1 LAFLQLK
8 PNFIAII
15 NDSRASVSPSSFP
28 TGSVVMKI
36 RGVLFDVDGTLADSF
51 LVAFTSSN
59 TVLTKYG
66 YSAITEEEYHEG
78 SKFSTPR
85 RLAWHALRDPE
96 HPIGEQ
102 LGKDFDDLYIQFVSK
117 ETTPLFPGIKGFL
130 SSFVQNH
137 SSLKFGCL
145 SNACTE
151 YVVRATEANEVS
163 SHFSVLLGCNS
174 VPEPKPSALG
184 LLKCCELLN
193 LEVGECIFIGDS
205 PTDGMAA
212 QNAKMISIGVT
223 WGSYPIE
230 RIEPCF
236 TYIVKTVT
244 ELSYLV
250 EQLVEN
256 SL

>member
-1 LAFLQLK
+1 M
-8 PNFIAII
+8 
-15 NDSRASVSPSSFP
+15 
-28 TGSVVMKI
+28 VMKI

-59 TVLTKYG
+59 TVLTRYG
-66 YSAITEEEYHEG
+66 YSSITEAEYHEG
-78 SKFSTPR
+78 SKFCTPK

-96 HPIGEQ
+96 HPIGEK
-102 LGKDFDDLYIQFVSK
+102 LGKEFDELYIQFVSK
-117 ETTPLFPGIKGFL
+117 ETTPLFPGIKNFF
-130 SSFVQNH
+130 SSVVQKH
-137 SSLKFGCL
+137 ASLKFGCL

-151 YVVRATEANEVS
+151 YVVRATEANELS
-163 SHFSVLLGCNS
+163 SHFSVLLGCDS

-193 LEVGECIFIGDS
+193 LEAGECIFIGDS

-212 QNAKMISIGVT
+212 RNAKMISVGVT

-236 TYIVKTVT
+236 TYIVKSVA
-244 ELSYLV
+244 ELSDLV
-250 EQLVEN
+250 EQLLEKDT
-256 SL
+256 